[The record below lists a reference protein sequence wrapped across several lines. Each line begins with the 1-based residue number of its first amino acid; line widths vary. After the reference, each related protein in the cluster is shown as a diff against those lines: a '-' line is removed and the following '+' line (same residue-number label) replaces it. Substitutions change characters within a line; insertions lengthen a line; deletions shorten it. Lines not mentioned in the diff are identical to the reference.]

1 MRTAGDSWDIVSS
14 VGLTAL
20 GVATFR
26 AVESG
31 RDDALITD
39 EFAGW
44 FVEAAGDQHF
54 LEVLE
59 DPSRFESTPF
69 FPGTMGIRTKFFDD
83 YFLAATSG
91 GAAQAVILAAGL
103 DARAFRLEWPE
114 GTTVYEIDQPK
125 VLQFKQKVLDQ
136 HGAQPRADRRTVAID
151 LRDDWPAAL
160 ESAGFSPGR
169 PAAWSAEGLLAY
181 LPGAAHDA
189 LFSRIN
195 ELSGAESHLAVD
207 GFGSGS
213 DIRRFQEIRRK
224 YLDQNPFGDLDI
236 SQLFYD
242 DDRAEPA
249 QWLTDHGWTVRTRNP
264 LELAAEYGREVPEL
278 PDDLKEMA
286 RRPTYLAAESGSC
299 AG

>member
-26 AVESG
+26 ALESA

-39 EFAGW
+39 EFARW

-54 LEVLE
+54 LEMLAE
-59 DPSRFESTPF
+59 PSRFESTPF

-83 YFLAATSG
+83 YFLAAAAD
-91 GAAQAVILAAGL
+91 GATQAVIVAAGL
-103 DARAFRLEWPE
+103 DARAFRLEWPT
-114 GTTVYEIDQPK
+114 GTTVFEIDQPK
-125 VLQFKQKVLDQ
+125 VLQFKQEVLDE
-136 HGAQPRADRRTVAID
+136 HGAQPRVDRRTVAVD

-160 ESAGFSPGR
+160 ETAGFSPER
-169 PAAWSAEGLLAY
+169 PSAWSAEGLLAY
-181 LPGAAHDA
+181 LPGPAHDA
-189 LFSRIN
+189 LFGRIN
-195 ELSGAESHLAVD
+195 ELSDAGSHLAVD
-207 GFGSGS
+207 GFGSGA

-224 YLDQNPFGDLDI
+224 YLDQNPFGNIDI

-242 DDRAEPA
+242 DTRAEPA
-249 QWLTDHGWTVRTRNP
+249 EWLTEHGWRVQTRSP
-264 LELAAEYGREVPEL
+264 LDLAAQYGRDVPDL
-278 PDDLKEMA
+278 PDDLREMA
-286 RRPTYLAAESGSC
+286 ERPTYLTAESGSC